1 MNISYLKLEEE
12 NKLFLLK
19 YLLLQSLKIFK
30 SQNGIISPW
39 MGSAIIMDIVIFC
52 IRHFSEKIPRIQNLE
67 TEQLFTTW
75 SWINVFVS
83 ILHLNLSAI
92 NRVRYITVI
101 RVCFHLTIISTSAPW
116 FNVTGGD
123 KLPGCMVICLRDPA
137 RGEQTTAAQVK
148 QTTVLTLHDQRTI

>member
-52 IRHFSEKIPRIQNLE
+52 IRHFSEKIPRIQK
-67 TEQLFTTW
+67 FGD
-75 SWINVFVS
+75 
-83 ILHLNLSAI
+83 
-92 NRVRYITVI
+92 R
-101 RVCFHLTIISTSAPW
+101 TIIH
-116 FNVTGGD
+116 NME
-123 KLPGCMVICLRDPA
+123 LN
-137 RGEQTTAAQVK
+137 
-148 QTTVLTLHDQRTI
+148 